1 MKRRDDDNDNDRA
14 RPGDVLIGA
23 VFMLAMVAL
32 AYLDDDPAPVGAGL
46 LMLILFCLLD
56 P

>member
-23 VFMLAMVAL
+23 VFMLVLVGL
-32 AYLDDDPAPVGAGL
+32 AYLGDDPTPVGAGL